1 MFLFS
6 SNSTILSYFRI
17 PASHERNI
25 RISRSS
31 DRTNRSTMLF
41 ETRPFHP
48 STRASLSLSLSLY
61 KSTIFHAPSS
71 HQATWLRSVCNWGR
85 VHKTAVISRYIF
97 ETFEKRQ
104 IREFETLV
112 VRDDFCGREGN
123 IGAIE
128 EREREREAV
137 KFKEG

>member
-1 MFLFS
+1 M
-6 SNSTILSYFRI
+6 
-17 PASHERNI
+17 
-25 RISRSS
+25 ISR
-31 DRTNRSTMLF
+31 D
-41 ETRPFHP
+41 
-48 STRASLSLSLSLY
+48 
-61 KSTIFHAPSS
+61 
-71 HQATWLRSVCNWGR
+71 
-85 VHKTAVISRYIF
+85 IF